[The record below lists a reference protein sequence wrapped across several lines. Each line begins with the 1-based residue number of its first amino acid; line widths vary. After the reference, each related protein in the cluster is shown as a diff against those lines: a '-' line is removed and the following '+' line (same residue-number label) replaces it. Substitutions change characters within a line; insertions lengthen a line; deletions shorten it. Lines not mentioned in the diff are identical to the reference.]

1 MRADVL
7 HLWNSTITG
16 IAAEITAN
24 GAGTVTTIRSI
35 SRFFVIKLNLD
46 PTEFIVKSSYCN
58 FSHNFH

>member
-1 MRADVL
+1 M
-7 HLWNSTITG
+7 WNSTITR

-24 GAGTVTTIRSI
+24 GAGTVTTRPI